1 MPGPLL
7 PSLTPLPTPTHPT
20 PPHPTPPPSHPQI
33 FDSDDLDDDIQQKV
47 EEFEAATSV
56 PCLHTV
62 AFY

>member
-7 PSLTPLPTPTHPT
+7 PSLTPL
-20 PPHPTPPPSHPQI
+20 PPSHPQI